1 MNTTTTKLINS
12 KWEAIGSAQSSM
24 NKARNDLFDNVALA
38 LSRMDGKMNFL
49 NGENFEGK
57 PFLEGH
63 AQNVGF
69 ELQQEIQD
77 ARKALDKIFV
87 NLTDAKEKLWNS

>member
-1 MNTTTTKLINS
+1 MNTTTKLINS
-12 KWEAIGSAQSSM
+12 KWDAIGSAQTTMS
-24 NKARNDLFDNVALA
+24 NVRNDLFNNVALA
-38 LSRMDGKMNFL
+38 LSRMEGKMNFL

-69 ELQQEIQD
+69 ELQKEVQD
-77 ARKALDKIFV
+77 ARKALDRIFV
-87 NLTDAKEKLWNS
+87 DLTDGKEKLFDS

>member
-1 MNTTTTKLINS
+1 MNTTTKLINS
-12 KWEAIGSAQSSM
+12 KWDAIGSAQTTMS
-24 NKARNDLFDNVALA
+24 NVRNDLFNNVALT
-38 LSRMDGKMNFL
+38 LSRMEGKMNFL

-69 ELQQEIQD
+69 ELQKEVQD
-77 ARKALDKIFV
+77 ARKALDRIFV
-87 NLTDAKEKLWNS
+87 DLTDGKEKLFDS